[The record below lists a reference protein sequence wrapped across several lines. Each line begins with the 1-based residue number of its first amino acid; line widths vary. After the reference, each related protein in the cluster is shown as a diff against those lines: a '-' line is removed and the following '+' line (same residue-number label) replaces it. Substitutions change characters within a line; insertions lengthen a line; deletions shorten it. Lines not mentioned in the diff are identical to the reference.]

1 VEAKIMNESRLI
13 TSIKCNKQNAVEVKR
28 YYYGL
33 QRFNALLLTGA
44 LLISLIGSYTFGQF
58 PEYVTNKLNY
68 EERLSLRYHKIVNMY
83 KKNGK
88 IYNESYEDYFEGMF
102 NLRYKDDLIF
112 IGISHTI
119 WLVPLAIFIFWRF
132 PPPIRFDRDKQIIYT
147 WQMGKF
153 YYARFD
159 QIEPKFP
166 KGHKLHTSADFG
178 PLEISLF
185 DADTKKEKRFR
196 LGAHFAYKYQ
206 SGDLYQWLRA
216 YMNHQV
222 ENDAFLSKNNQWL
235 ENSWVE
241 KSIFTPR
248 QLPEEKITQALALR
262 D

>member
-1 VEAKIMNESRLI
+1 VEDKIMNESRLI
-13 TSIKCNKQNAVEVKR
+13 TSIKSNKRNTVEIKR

-33 QRFNALLLTGA
+33 QRFNALLLAGA
-44 LLISLIGSYTFGQF
+44 LLISLIGSYAFGQF
-58 PEYVTNKLNY
+58 PEYVPKHLNY
-68 EERLSLRYHKIVNMY
+68 EERILQRYHELVELY
-83 KKNGK
+83 KKDGEVYSRN
-88 IYNESYEDYFEGMF
+88 YNEYFNSMF
-102 NLRYKDDLIF
+102 NLRYKNDLIF
-112 IGISHTI
+112 IGVSHTI
-119 WLVPLAIFIFWRF
+119 WIIPLIFFIFWRF
-132 PPPIRFDRDKQIIYT
+132 PPPVRFDRDKQIIYT

-185 DADTKKEKRFR
+185 DANTQKEKRFR

-206 SGDLYQWLRA
+206 SGDLNQWLRA
-216 YMNHQV
+216 YMGHQV
-222 ENDAFLSKNNQWL
+222 ESDAFLSKNIQWL

-241 KSIFTPR
+241 KSIFPPR
-248 QLPEEKITQALALR
+248 QLPEEKTTQALALI

>member
-1 VEAKIMNESRLI
+1 VEAEIMNEALLI
-13 TSIKCNKQNAVEVKR
+13 KSIKSKGPKKVDVKR

-33 QRFNALLLTGA
+33 QKFNAMLISFA
-44 LLISLIGSYTFGQF
+44 LLVSLFGSYIFGEF
-58 PEYVTNKLNY
+58 AEYVPKTLDY
-68 EERLSLRYHKIVNMY
+68 ENRIKQQYDYLTDIYKSNGTERTKTFEVYLEEQYDYIY
-83 KKNGK
+83 KKR
-88 IYNESYEDYFEGMF
+88 FRVVF
-102 NLRYKDDLIF
+102 
-112 IGISHTI
+112 ISHTI
-119 WLVPLAIFIFWRF
+119 WIIPLIFFIFWRF
-132 PPPIRFDRDKQIIYT
+132 PPPVRFDRDKQIIYT

-185 DADTKKEKRFR
+185 DANKQKEKRFR
-196 LGAHFAYKYQ
+196 IGAHFAYKYQ

-241 KSIFTPR
+241 KSIFPPR
-248 QLPEEKITQALALR
+248 QLPEEKTTQALTLI